1 MLGAIIGDI
10 VGSVYEWNN
19 IKTKEFEITNP
30 KAFFTD
36 DTVLTVAVAQGFMNA
51 SLEDEKSIQDCIRD
65 ALLEYGLAYP
75 HAGYGGRFNGWLRGE
90 NHQPYNSWGNG
101 SAMRVSSAA
110 YFACRLEEAI
120 LFARLSAS
128 VTHDHPEGLK
138 GAEAVAGA
146 VYLARQEGSKGEI
159 RKFIEDGYYPLNF
172 TLDEIR
178 PFYEFDVSCQG
189 TIPQAIIAFL
199 EADSF
204 EETIRNAISIGGDS
218 DTLAAIAGGIAGAF
232 YGVPYSLR
240 DMAMDKLDDKLRHVV
255 YMFEERF
262 GEY

>member
-10 VGSVYEWNN
+10 AGSVYEWDN
-19 IKTKEFEITNP
+19 IKSKEFEIFNP

-36 DTVLTVAVAQGFMNA
+36 DTVLTVAVAQGFLNA
-51 SLEDEKSIQDCIRD
+51 KLEDEENIRDCIREC
-65 ALLEYGLAYP
+65 LLEYGLTYP
-75 HAGYGGRFNGWLRGE
+75 DAGYGSRFDGWLHGKD
-90 NHQPYNSWGNG
+90 HLPYNSWGNG
-101 SAMRVSSAA
+101 SAMRVSSAP
-110 YFACRLEEAI
+110 YFADRLEEAI
-120 LFARLSAS
+120 RFGRLSAS

-146 VYLARQEGSKGEI
+146 VYLARHEGSKAEI
-159 RKFIEDGYYPLNF
+159 RRFIEDRYYSLDF

-178 PFYEFDVSCQG
+178 PAYSFDVSCQG
-189 TIPQAIIAFL
+189 TVPQAVVAFL

-204 EETIRNAISIGGDS
+204 EDAVRNAISIGGDS
-218 DTLAAIAGGIAGAF
+218 DTLAAITGGIAGAF
-232 YGVPYSLR
+232 FGVPYSLR
-240 DMAMDKLDDKLRHVV
+240 DKAMDRLDERLRHVV